1 VTFTID
7 RSVITPGAHGVETVA
22 QVPGTAIP
30 APITRDL
37 TAKLSATV
45 LRGLQASGA
54 RRVKVTVT
62 ITNSDGVVGTQQL
75 WLNLPAGLDVCPAPT
90 GKITGTTLG
99 PIRLGKAK
107 TAFEGRYPRHKRQ
120 RFGFYW
126 FCFST
131 GAGFRVEYPTATLL
145 TASKQSS
152 LRGRVVVAMT
162 ANRHYSIDRIHPGMK
177 LSAVSSRVH
186 VGQGTQG
193 GANRWYVIP
202 GKSANGVLKVRGGVI
217 KGIGIAVKQL
227 TDTTAEQKVLFDQ
240 AALNA
245 SR

>member
-1 VTFTID
+1 
-7 RSVITPGAHGVETVA
+7 VITPGATGTETIA
-22 QVPGTAIP
+22 QVPGTQIP
-30 APITRDL
+30 AGVTSYL
-37 TAKLSATV
+37 KAKLSATV

-54 RRVKVTVT
+54 RRVRVSVT
-62 ITNSDGVVGTQQL
+62 ITNTDGAVGSQQL

-99 PIRLGKAK
+99 PIKLGQTK
-107 TAFEGRYPRHKRQ
+107 TAFLGRYPRHKRQ

-131 GAGFRVEYPTATLL
+131 GAGFRVEYPTVTVL
-145 TASKQSS
+145 TASKESS
-152 LRGRVVVAMT
+152 LRGRVVVVMT

-177 LSAVSSRVH
+177 LNAVSSRVH

-193 GANRWYVIP
+193 GENRWYVIP